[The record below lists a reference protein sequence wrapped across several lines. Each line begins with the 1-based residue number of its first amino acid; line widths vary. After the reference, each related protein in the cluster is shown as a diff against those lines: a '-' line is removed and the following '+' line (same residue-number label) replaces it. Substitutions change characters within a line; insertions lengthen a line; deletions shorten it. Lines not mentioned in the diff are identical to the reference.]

1 MYNSIYYVLHLLK
14 LQLYVF
20 TPIAFVIIILIIII
34 IIIIIIIVV
43 FKVRGRTGSL

>member
-34 IIIIIIIVV
+34 IVV